1 MLYASSRFFHPEICR
16 PLYNHANT
24 IVNRMITHGTVDL
37 PSVQAFI
44 ILSFWSIQNDESAYM
59 KSGIAVRAAYQLRL
73 WKKHDRPL
81 PQDEEEVR
89 AILDRE
95 RTWIG
100 ERFSLYIDQVTES
113 ISFFLFLSNQPLSV
127 SSFCYTCAS
136 QTLTPACSNG
146 HRLQCNI

>member
-24 IVNRMITHGTVDL
+24 IVNRMITQGTVDL
-37 PSVQAFI
+37 PSVQALI
-44 ILSFWSIQNDESAYM
+44 MLAFWSVQNDESAYM
-59 KSGIAVRAAYQLRL
+59 KSGIAVRAACQLRL

-100 ERFSLYIDQVTES
+100 E
-113 ISFFLFLSNQPLSV
+113 
-127 SSFCYTCAS
+127 
-136 QTLTPACSNG
+136 
-146 HRLQCNI
+146 